1 MRQSKLFNTIISLAL
16 LTAIVA
22 GCAGL
27 STIPV
32 PEPAPA
38 PTATLPSPPLLPEN
52 STPQALR
59 SYLDAWPEERKL
71 VIEQDVVAIFT
82 YPHPV
87 VFWDQTA
94 SLYHVPS
101 MSRVDLNSNG
111 EVAITHYRNEEGRQR
126 LQRILTDDSRMKLIR
141 SLIPWR

>member
-1 MRQSKLFNTIISLAL
+1 MDRYLVLVCIL
-16 LTAIVA
+16 LLSTVGTVI

-27 STIPV
+27 STIPI
-32 PEPAPA
+32 PELAPA
-38 PTATLPSPPLLPEN
+38 PTATLPSPPLLPEDPM
-52 STPQALR
+52 PQDLR

-71 VIEQDVVAIFT
+71 VIERDVVAVFT

-111 EVAITHYRNEEGRQR
+111 EVAITHYRNEGGRQR

>member
-1 MRQSKLFNTIISLAL
+1 MRQSKLFNAMISLAL

-22 GCAGL
+22 GCARL
-27 STIPV
+27 STIPI
-32 PEPAPA
+32 PEPAPT
-38 PTATLPSPPLLPEN
+38 PATILPSPPLLPEAP
-52 STPQALR
+52 TPQDLR

-71 VIEQDVVAIFT
+71 VIERDVVAIFT

-111 EVAITHYRNEEGRQR
+111 EVAITHYTNEEGRQR

-141 SLIPWR
+141 ILISW

>member
-1 MRQSKLFNTIISLAL
+1 MNRYVALACILLLSIVGVII
-16 LTAIVA
+16 
-22 GCAGL
+22 GCAGPI
-27 STIPV
+27 TAPI

-38 PTATLPSPPLLPEN
+38 PTATLPSPPLLPEDPM
-52 STPQALR
+52 PQDLR

-111 EVAITHYRNEEGRQR
+111 EVAITHYRNEEGRQC
-126 LQRILTDDSRMKLIR
+126 LQRILTDDSRMKLIC

>member
-1 MRQSKLFNTIISLAL
+1 MRQLKLFNTMISLAL

-27 STIPV
+27 STIPI

-38 PTATLPSPPLLPEN
+38 PTTLLPSPPLLPEDP
-52 STPQALR
+52 TPQDLR
-59 SYLDAWPEERKL
+59 SHLDAWPEERKL
-71 VIEQDVVAIFT
+71 GIDRDVVAIFT
-82 YPHPV
+82 YPHPI
-87 VFWDQTA
+87 VFCDQTA

-101 MSRVDLNSNG
+101 MSRVDLNRNG

-126 LQRILTDDSRMKLIR
+126 LQFILTDDSRMKLIR
-141 SLIPWR
+141 SLISW